1 MRKVVHYDQIYLC
14 AKFGN
19 FWSIGSNL
27 SYFTNGEVFEYWKIL
42 GILKRMK
49 WAWPL

>member
-1 MRKVVHYDQIYLC
+1 MIKYTSVQSLEI
-14 AKFGN
+14 FGALEVT
-19 FWSIGSNL
+19 F